1 MIVSAVL
8 TGGRMVRIL
17 VAVVLA
23 LALPLAASAAA
34 VVESVKGTARAG
46 QEALMQGMRFVAPT
60 SVATAAGSQVTLKF
74 DDGMQI
80 VLDENS
86 LLRVL
91 HFRHAEKDVPDG
103 AVFEL
108 LSGAARV
115 VTGRIAADH
124 PRSFLFR
131 LPQTQLTVERPA
143 DFSVVLVNPAYIV
156 VHSGAVTSYNGS
168 GTTTLAEG
176 STTVV
181 ETDAA
186 APAAIAASA
195 MPPSAVASLKALQTA
210 SVGVP
215 AGASAAGAPPP
226 AVVTPGTPGWV
237 VPAILVGVGVAAAL
251 AGGGGGGGDTTST
264 TNH

>member
-1 MIVSAVL
+1 
-8 TGGRMVRIL
+8 MVRIL

-46 QEALMQGMRFVAPT
+46 QAALTQGMRFVAPT

-115 VTGRIAADH
+115 VTARTI
-124 PRSFLFR
+124 P
-131 LPQTQLTVERPA
+131 
-143 DFSVVLVNPAYIV
+143 
-156 VHSGAVTSYNGS
+156 
-168 GTTTLAEG
+168 
-176 STTVV
+176 
-181 ETDAA
+181 
-186 APAAIAASA
+186 
-195 MPPSAVASLKALQTA
+195 
-210 SVGVP
+210 
-215 AGASAAGAPPP
+215 GASSSACRRRSSRWNARRIFRWCSSTPLILPC
-226 AVVTPGTPGWV
+226 TPGP
-237 VPAILVGVGVAAAL
+237 
-251 AGGGGGGGDTTST
+251 
-264 TNH
+264 